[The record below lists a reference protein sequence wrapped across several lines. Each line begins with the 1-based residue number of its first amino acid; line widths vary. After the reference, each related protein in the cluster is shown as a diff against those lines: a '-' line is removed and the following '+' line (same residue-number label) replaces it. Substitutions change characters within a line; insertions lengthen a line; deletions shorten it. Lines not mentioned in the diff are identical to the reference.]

1 MERNNGLG
9 DYTYRY
15 HGKELS
21 LDDFQNKQGIESSD
35 DAFLSK
41 IYENVS
47 NFNVPRKLHDIE
59 HKFSKEEP
67 SLILHIHKFHFRFE
81 QQDGAFTYNGPVK
94 SILQYIRMELIPPDC
109 LEVFRNSDVK
119 FYDGCLTVRI
129 IDHRQS
135 PSADQ
140 TVQPQ
145 PGSTNQQQ
153 QNNTNPINNQPEDTK
168 PNTNSPPVYHT
179 VLRPT
184 PETLWQDLC
193 LLSESFANSLSDEA
207 VLTLESNILLASEAP
222 LFLTPAKSKAE
233 MIQFMNQ
240 LADSAPPCTRKKPQ
254 GSAQLADEEAER
266 LEKENLLL
274 LMDDQ
279 RKRDFQPT
287 FQRLQFIENVRR
299 KRAILQQRQMQ
310 MQQQQKAQQQQSPK
324 AQQPPAHLVQ
334 SAPVQRKT
342 TPKIQRLP
350 PSSIQIPPPKPM
362 QKFPAN
368 AASSESPP
376 NATGN
381 FLPSG
386 PVPANEPMLKRES
399 VDLIKIRQLAILF
412 QQRASQLK
420 ARGATRE
427 QITEILNRQAIAA
440 GTDLATVMTVAR
452 NLHFQQLQMRQQQ
465 QQQQMKAER

>member
-1 MERNNGLG
+1 M
-9 DYTYRY
+9 
-15 HGKELS
+15 
-21 LDDFQNKQGIESSD
+21 
-35 DAFLSK
+35 
-41 IYENVS
+41 
-47 NFNVPRKLHDIE
+47 HDIE

-376 NATGN
+376 NATGKYFKGLFQYFLSSIQFYFNFVFIFLTALGN

-386 PVPANEPMLKRES
+386 PVPANAPMLKRES